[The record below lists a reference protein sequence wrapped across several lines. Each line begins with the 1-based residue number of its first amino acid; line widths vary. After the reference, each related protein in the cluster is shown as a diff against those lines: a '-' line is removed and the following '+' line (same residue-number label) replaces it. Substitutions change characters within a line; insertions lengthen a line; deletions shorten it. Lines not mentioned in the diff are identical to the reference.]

1 MHTILSRRIADYH
14 DARSRSL
21 KTTSLPS
28 EHHGEDEVWGQEP
41 GVPFEGDAQHARD
54 CVRVAHKE
62 LENDR
67 HRRVIDLYVFGPHSA
82 TETAELV
89 GNGMSEANVH
99 QISSRYQ
106 KRVKELLDE
115 GSDTSGE
122 R

>member
-1 MHTILSRRIADYH
+1 MRATACASPTRSSR
-14 DARSRSL
+14 
-21 KTTSLPS
+21 TTDT
-28 EHHGEDEVWGQEP
+28 DESSTST
-41 GVPFEGDAQHARD
+41 
-54 CVRVAHKE
+54 CS
-62 LENDR
+62 
-67 HRRVIDLYVFGPHSA
+67 DLIP
-82 TETAELV
+82 AELV